1 MDKVKVGALTETAS
15 IETELQYTIALIK
28 NMYHGQIGPIKSLKS
43 EVGGLKIGMIDDPRL
58 EQWSEDMYSAI
69 TLVF

>member
-1 MDKVKVGALTETAS
+1 MDKVKVGDLMETAS
-15 IETELQYTIALIK
+15 IEAELQYTIYLVK

-43 EVGGLKIGMIDDPRL
+43 EVEGFKIGMIDYPRL
-58 EQWSEDMYSAI
+58 EQWSEDMYSAT